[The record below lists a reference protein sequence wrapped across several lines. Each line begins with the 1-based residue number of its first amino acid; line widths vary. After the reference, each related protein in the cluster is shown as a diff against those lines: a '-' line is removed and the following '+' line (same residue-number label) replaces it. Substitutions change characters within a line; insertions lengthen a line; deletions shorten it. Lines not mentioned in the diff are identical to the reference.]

1 MVDGGNRRSK
11 LPLLP
16 LVPLVSHV
24 VRTIYN
30 MESRLRIMGGVA
42 GVVVRSI
49 AEVSS
54 VMKRTDCSHRLLLG
68 VACSRSRR
76 VIDADHAEL
85 GGYRFEIGAWRI
97 SEGRE
102 S

>member
-1 MVDGGNRRSK
+1 
-11 LPLLP
+11 
-16 LVPLVSHV
+16 
-24 VRTIYN
+24 
-30 MESRLRIMGGVA
+30 MGGVP

-97 SEGRE
+97 SEGRDSLNARPNTRNRRTLHVPSTSAPE
-102 S
+102 